1 MRRLLIQSDNSLP
14 QATMAFNPDDF
25 AEFEELPEF
34 ANEENRVLHQHV
46 KDM

>member
-1 MRRLLIQSDNSLP
+1 
-14 QATMAFNPDDF
+14 MAFNPDDF

>member
-1 MRRLLIQSDNSLP
+1 MILTKNLITTG
-14 QATMAFNPDDF
+14 AMFNPDDF

-34 ANEENRVLHQHV
+34 ANEENRVLHTHV